1 MRRNINEEVIE
12 GRLYDHNL
20 QMKTVTNK
28 NSKNFGVEYITG
40 SLNVA
45 TDEEGLN
52 VIPVHYTFVKELTGS
67 GAVSSTFVNLKQILE
82 TGKTWLKDGKD
93 MAMTVR
99 LNTAAALNDYFPN
112 GGDQLV
118 SQQRNEGGF
127 VSFVPA
133 LNPDPVAR
141 NKFKFDVIIN
151 GVTLV
156 EADPEHNINEDF
168 VRINAAIFDF
178 KNALLPFT
186 LVAKDSKASGS
197 VNYFLG
203 LGASQSNPI
212 YTQVRGEIV
221 NTTIK
226 IKKRMEN
233 AFGEAVVDSSFR
245 HEREWVITWAQPQPY
260 VFDDPQT
267 ITKAELE
274 EVIANRNTYLEDQKA
289 SAKKYYEERQRAS
302 AAPAPSAIP
311 VPSNVVPEGGFN
323 F

>member
-1 MRRNINEEVIE
+1 MRKNVNEEVIE
-12 GRLYDHNL
+12 GRLYDHSL

-52 VIPVHYTFVKELTGS
+52 VIPVHYTFVKELTSS
-67 GAVSSTFVNLKQILE
+67 GAVSNTFVNLKQILE

-93 MAMTVR
+93 MAMWVR
-99 LNTAAALNDYFPN
+99 LNTSAALNDYYPN

-127 VSFVPA
+127 VSFVST
-133 LNPDPVAR
+133 LNPDLAAR
-141 NKFKFDVIIN
+141 NKFTFDAIIN

-156 EADPEHNINEDF
+156 EADPEHNIMEDC

-178 KNALLPFT
+178 RNALLPFT
-186 LVAKDSKASGS
+186 LVARDSKAPGS

-212 YTQVRGEIV
+212 YTKVRGEIV

-226 IKKRMEN
+226 IEKRMEN

-245 HEREWVITWAQPQPY
+245 HEREWLITWAQPQPY

-274 EVIANRNTYLEDQKA
+274 QAIADRNTYLEDQKT
-289 SAKKYYEERQRAS
+289 SVKKYYEERQRAS

-311 VPSNVVPEGGFN
+311 TPSNTIPEGGFN